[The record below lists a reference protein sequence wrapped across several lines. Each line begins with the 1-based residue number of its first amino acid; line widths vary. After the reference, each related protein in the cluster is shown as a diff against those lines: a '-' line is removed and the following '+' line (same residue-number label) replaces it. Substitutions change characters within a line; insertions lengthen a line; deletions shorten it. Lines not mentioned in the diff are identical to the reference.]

1 MAFISFF
8 FINFLIQKQR
18 KNCSTIKSKLI
29 SMVFYYSLVA
39 NSKLNLI
46 SKSGMCFSIPSNY
59 IKLIISQQK
68 TWFLLPMLVISV
80 VLLIYNFF
88 KIKSKL
94 KNKFIENTTIINTIN
109 KEYQLYL
116 LFLGLIMIVIEVIF
130 EIYNVRANSAL
141 ILNISVGL
149 FLITLYLLSKKSSY
163 IYQNIKSIFLSI
175 YVSYYCLVFI
185 NLITHPND
193 IMPIVSFI
201 VFFFFSYSVFR
212 PIKLY
217 WILTVSIF
225 IYLFMIF
232 IFELV
237 PLKTAIVLLNYCI
250 IVLIINYIRHISLLN
265 ITDKFSFTN
274 EIVNKGNSLTIVGNR
289 KGEISFCSETITS
302 ILGYRPEEIMGLA
315 FWELTEDPEFIGE
328 EYHKNFVENKLYI
341 RKLKC
346 KNGEYKFIQWKD
358 KKYSDDLVIGIGQD
372 VTEQIIA
379 KDQYKDIIQSANDL
393 IFEVDDDGN
402 FTFVNQFTIKSL
414 GYSENEIIGRNY
426 SEFIKPDYIDNMMSF
441 YQDLEEK
448 ENDFP
453 IVEFPLIKKNGDE
466 FWISQKVMIRRND
479 LAQVIG
485 YSGIARDITKS
496 KNIEAENKIRNSKIE
511 EYNAATKKL
520 STINFSNYETK
531 SSVIKFIIETAA
543 TATQCNRVSYWKN
556 KDNRIVCKNLYQLDT
571 NDYGKKIVLKKDD
584 YPIYFKSIKNK
595 SLISAFDV
603 YDKFE
608 ISEFT
613 TDYFTENNIKSLLDI
628 PIFLNGELIGII
640 CFETTSVKRNWV
652 NEDINFAK
660 TISDIISLA
669 IASQMRHDIEKK
681 LEYKSDLLSAM
692 AICTEKFLNSKDV
705 EAIFSDVLI
714 IMGKATK
721 SHRTYYFEN
730 QETEAVIS
738 QKYRWVI
745 DNDILSEN
753 NLNLQNLPHHY
764 FEELLNPL
772 THNKIFKALVRKIK
786 NEYLRNKLL
795 DVNVKSLILFPIF
808 VKNNFHGFL
817 GFDDT
822 QEERIWSDDEINIL
836 QILAQNIASSIERIT
851 NENAIH
857 ESEEKFRLLANNIPG
872 TVYLSKYDEF
882 ATKIYI
888 NDEIEKLTGYPK
900 SDFLNNKISYI
911 NLIHPEDK
919 EQTLLGEK
927 EAIQKGNQIHLIYR
941 IFHKNNKIVWV
952 EEFGDTIYKDGKIAF
967 IEGIFIDIT
976 ERKQTESVIK
986 AKELAE
992 AANKAKS
999 EFLANMSHEIRTP
1012 LNGIIGFT
1020 HLLMKTNLGRTQ
1032 EKYMTTIN
1040 QSANS
1045 LLDIINDILDFS
1057 KIEAGKLDLFIEK
1070 HDINEVLSQII
1081 DLILYESSQKKLRLK
1096 LNISSDVP
1104 KYFWTDIVRLKQIL
1118 INLLANAV
1126 KFTDKGSIN
1135 LAVSVI
1141 SKNDI
1146 HNTTIR
1152 FAVIDSG
1159 IGILE
1164 KNKKKIFQAF
1174 SQEDSSTTRKFG
1186 GTGLGLTISN
1196 QLLGLMDSHLQLEST
1211 INLGSTFYF
1220 DLTLKTSDENIKNE
1234 NIEIINEKAIAK
1246 EVSFKTKES
1255 QSKLKIMIVEDNAIN
1270 MLLLKTILKNLL
1282 TETSIYEI
1290 PNGKVAVTKFE
1301 TIQPD
1306 IIFMDIQMPLMNGY
1320 EATEAIRALKSGK
1333 NIPIIAITAGTEKEE
1348 KEKCINAGMNDYIPK
1363 PILKGVIEEAIFK
1376 WIK

>member
-1 MAFISFF
+1 MVSCYSLIANSIQNLIPKSWMFIP
-8 FINFLIQKQR
+8 
-18 KNCSTIKSKLI
+18 
-29 SMVFYYSLVA
+29 MVF
-39 NSKLNLI
+39 
-46 SKSGMCFSIPSNY
+46 NY
-59 IKLIISQQK
+59 IKLSINQQK
-68 TWFLLPMLVISV
+68 TWFLIPMLITSATF
-80 VLLIYNFF
+80 LIYNFF

-130 EIYNVRANSAL
+130 EIYNVRIHSAL
-141 ILNISVGL
+141 VLNISVGL
-149 FLITLYLLSKKSSY
+149 FLIFIYTLSKKSTY
-163 IYQNIKSIFLSI
+163 VYQNIKPIFLSI
-175 YVSYYCLVFI
+175 YVLYYCLVFI
-185 NLITHPND
+185 NLILHAND

-217 WILTVSIF
+217 WIITASVFTYLSI
-225 IYLFMIF
+225 IF

-237 PLKTAIVLLNYCI
+237 PLKTAIVLLNYSI

-302 ILGYRPEEIMGLA
+302 ILGYAPEEVMGLA
-315 FWELTEDPEFIGE
+315 FWDLTEDPEFIGE
-328 EYHKNFVENKLYI
+328 EYHTNFVENKLYI

-379 KDQYKDIIQSANDL
+379 KDQYKDIIQSANDI

-402 FTFVNQFTIKSL
+402 FIFINEFTIKSL
-414 GYSENEIIGRNY
+414 GYIENEILGRNY
-426 SEFIKPDYIDNMMSF
+426 SEFIREDFISNIMSF
-441 YQDLEEK
+441 YEDLEKK

-453 IVEFPLIKKNGDE
+453 IVEFPLIKKSGEE
-466 FWISQKVMIRRND
+466 FWISQKVIIRRND
-479 LAQVIG
+479 LGQVIG

-496 KNIEAENKIRNSKIE
+496 KNIEAENKIRSTKIE
-511 EYNAATKKL
+511 QYNAITKKL
-520 STINFSNYETK
+520 STINFSNYQNK
-531 SSVIKFIIETAA
+531 KSVIKLIIEAA
-543 TATQCNRVSYWKN
+543 AKVSQCDRVSYWKYN
-556 KDNRIVCKNLYQLDT
+556 ENRIVCKNLYQLNT
-571 NDYGKKIVLKKDD
+571 NDYGNKIILKKDN

-595 SLISAFDV
+595 TLIKAPDV
-603 YDKFE
+603 YNKAE
-608 ISEFT
+608 ISEFIEG
-613 TDYFTENNIKSLLDI
+613 YFNENNIKSLLDI
-628 PIFLNGELIGII
+628 PVFLNGELIGII
-640 CFETTSVKRNWV
+640 CFETSSIKRNWD

-669 IASQMRHDIEKK
+669 IASQMRHEIEKK
-681 LEYKSDLLSAM
+681 LEYKSELLSAM
-692 AICTEKFLNSKDV
+692 AICTEKFLNSKDID
-705 EAIFSDVLI
+705 AIFSDVLI

-721 SHRTYYFEN
+721 SHRAYYYEN
-730 QETEAVIS
+730 QADYKTIS
-738 QKYRWVI
+738 QKYRWI
-745 DNDILSEN
+745 IGNDTLNEN
-753 NLNLQNLPHHY
+753 NINLQNLPHPY
-764 FEELLNPL
+764 FEELLDPL
-772 THNKIFKALVRKIK
+772 INNKIYKTIVRKVK
-786 NEYLRNKLL
+786 NESLKNKLQS
-795 DVNVKSLILFPIF
+795 VEVTSLILFPIF

-822 QEERIWSDDEINIL
+822 QEERIWSEDEVNIL
-836 QILAQNIASSIERIT
+836 QILAQNIAASIERIT
-851 NENAIH
+851 NEIAIH

-911 NLIHPEDK
+911 DLIHPEDK

-927 EAIQKGNQIHLIYR
+927 KAIQKGIQIHLIYR
-941 IFHKNNKIVWV
+941 IFHKNKKIVWV

-976 ERKQTESVIK
+976 ERKQTETFIK

-1057 KIEAGKLDLFIEK
+1057 KIEAGKLDLFIEN
-1070 HDINEVLSQII
+1070 HDLNEVLSQII
-1081 DLILYESSQKKLRLK
+1081 DLILYESNQKKLNLE
-1096 LNISSDVP
+1096 LHIASDVP

-1126 KFTDKGSIN
+1126 KFTEKGTIK
-1135 LAVSVI
+1135 LAVSVLT
-1141 SKNDI
+1141 KNDEN
-1146 HNTTIR
+1146 NTTIR

-1196 QLLGLMDSHLQLEST
+1196 QLLALMDSHLQLESNVN
-1211 INLGSTFYF
+1211 IGSTFYF
-1220 DLTLKTSDENIKNE
+1220 DLKLKTSNINIKKE
-1234 NIEIINEKAIAK
+1234 NIEPEKSIVKDPFFKINKN
-1246 EVSFKTKES
+1246 
-1255 QSKLKIMIVEDNAIN
+1255 QRKLKIMIVEDNTIN
-1270 MLLLKTILKNLL
+1270 MLLLKTIIKNLFSD
-1282 TETSIYEI
+1282 TTIYEI
-1290 PNGKVAVTKFE
+1290 LNGRDAVEQFE
-1301 TIQPD
+1301 IIQPD
-1306 IIFMDIQMPLMNGY
+1306 IIFMDIQMPIMNGY
-1320 EATEAIRALKSGK
+1320 EATKAIRTLNTGDT
-1333 NIPIIAITAGTEKEE
+1333 IPIIAITAGTEKEE
-1348 KEKCINAGMNDYIPK
+1348 KEKCINSGMNDYIPK
-1363 PILKGVIEEAIFK
+1363 PILKGVIEETILK
-1376 WIK
+1376 WVK